1 MNPRAQALPHDVRL
15 VIFDCDGVLV
25 DTERIGPE
33 IVAAMAT
40 EAGWPLTADEV
51 RRRFLGRPETYLYD
65 EIRGHATVP
74 VGPEWLIL
82 YRARVRD
89 AFAARP
95 RTMPGVTE
103 LLDHLDARGVPYC
116 VASSGS
122 HERIAH
128 SLSLTGLQSRF
139 GERVFS
145 ADDVHAGKPAPD
157 LFLYAARVLGHLP
170 RHCLV
175 VEDSPAGVDAALAA
189 SMRVVGYTGGPTE
202 ASALA
207 HANAGVVEELT
218 HLIDT
223 DGESGRGVS

>member
-1 MNPRAQALPHDVRL
+1 MNTRPQAVPSDVRL
-15 VIFDCDGVLV
+15 VVLDCDGVLV
-25 DTERIGPE
+25 DTERIGPD

-51 RRRFLGRPETYLYD
+51 RDRFLGRPESYLYE
-65 EIRGHATVP
+65 EIRAHATVP
-74 VGPEWLIL
+74 VGPRWLIE

-103 LLDHLDARGVPYC
+103 LLDHLDARSVPYC

-139 GERVFS
+139 DGRVFS

-157 LFLYAARVLGHLP
+157 LFLYAARVLGHPP
-170 RHCLV
+170 RDCLV

-189 SMRVVGYTGGPTE
+189 AMRVVGYAGGPTP

-207 HANAGVVEELT
+207 HADAGVVEDLSQ
-218 HLIDT
+218 LVD
-223 DGESGRGVS
+223 RGLVGG